1 MYIYYPSMLVLNKKY
16 KVECI
21 DKEGKLYQNVSR
33 AYLQCNNNDECILDY
48 HSTLIRLNN
57 EDVLNIQIYD
67 NYETEVKCDYQMNGT
82 IYQIEDYKDKI
93 KVHASFGGLLMIQ
106 TLEKDEIQGL
116 INRSKISCLV
126 SKI

>member
-1 MYIYYPSMLVLNKKY
+1 MLVLNKKY

-116 INRSKISCLV
+116 TNRSKISCLV